1 MDPQTPVIVGVGQ
14 ATNRRPKVAH
24 VLDMLEEVSRKA
36 NDDAGGHALERI
48 DALHEVSQISWRSPA
63 PATLL
68 AQRLGIQPRERSV
81 STVGGSTPQ
90 TLINLVSDRIV
101 AGEINGAL
109 IAGCE
114 AFDSVRRAVS
124 RGADDDRGRSDD
136 LPADPAMGDDRSP
149 VCPEELAARLVA
161 PASIYPMFEQALAHR
176 DGRTP
181 DQQRIWLG
189 ELMAPFTKVAASH
202 PDLAWFPK
210 ERTARELSD
219 INDDNRMIAE
229 PYTKNLNSILQVDMA
244 AAIIVLSVE
253 AAEKAGVPKDKWVFP
268 WAGAKAD
275 DVWFLAQRP
284 YFDRSVAM
292 EAVGKAVF
300 PAAGIG
306 VDDVTHID
314 LYSCFPSAVQMSAE
328 ALGIPLDDKRSLTLT
343 GGLPYF
349 GGPGNNYVSH
359 SIAILVQKLRETYGN
374 ETGLV
379 TGISWYCTKMAMGI
393 YGASP
398 PPNGWKHPDMTDV
411 QAEIDASSLELATDP
426 EGEATVDG
434 FTVEHDKDAG
444 PVRAPVY
451 ATLGSGQRV
460 VAVPADSDLPKQISG
475 RNIVG
480 ARIKVRK
487 GEGSPVYEL
496 A

>member
-1 MDPQTPVIVGVGQ
+1 MDPRTPVIVGVGQ
-14 ATNRRPKVAH
+14 ATNRRPKIAH
-24 VLDMLEEVSRKA
+24 VLGMLEEVSRKA
-36 NDDAGGHALERI
+36 NDDAGGQALDRI

-68 AQRLGIQPRERSV
+68 AERLGIEPAERSV

-114 AFDSVRRAVS
+114 AFDSVRRAVNQ
-124 RGADDDRGRSDD
+124 GADDDRGRSDD
-136 LPADPAMGDDRSP
+136 LPPDPTMGDERSP

-181 DQQRIWLG
+181 DEQRVWLG
-189 ELMAPFTKVAASH
+189 ELMAPFTKIAASH
-202 PDLAWFPK
+202 PDLAWFPA
-210 ERTARELSD
+210 ERTAKELSD
-219 INDDNRMIAE
+219 INDDNRMVAE
-229 PYTKNLNSILQVDMA
+229 PYTKNLNSILQVDMV

-253 AAEKAGVPKDKWVFP
+253 AAEAAGVPKDKWVFP

-284 YFDRSVAM
+284 HFDRSVAM
-292 EAVGKAVF
+292 EAVGQAVF
-300 PAAGIG
+300 HAAGIG

-328 ALGIPLDDKRSLTLT
+328 ALGITLDDKRGLTLT

-349 GGPGNNYVSH
+349 GGPGNNYVTH
-359 SIAILVQKLRETYGN
+359 SIAMLVGKLRETYGD

-379 TGISWYCTKMAMGI
+379 TGISWYCTKIALGI

-398 PPNGWKHPDMTDV
+398 PRHGWQHPDMKDA
-411 QAEIDASSLELATDP
+411 QARSDATALELATEP
-426 EGEATVDG
+426 EGEAIVDG
-434 FTVEHDKDAG
+434 FTVEHDKEAG
-444 PVRAPVY
+444 PVRAPAY
-451 ATLGSGQRV
+451 ATLADGQRV
-460 VAVPADSDLPKQISG
+460 VAVPADSDIPKQISG

-496 A
+496 

>member
-1 MDPQTPVIVGVGQ
+1 MDPRTPVIVGVGQ
-14 ATNRRPKVAH
+14 TTNRRPKIAH

-36 NDDAGGHALERI
+36 NDDAGGRALDRI

-63 PATLL
+63 PASLL
-68 AQRLGIQPRERSV
+68 AKRLGIEPAERSV

-90 TLINLVSDRIV
+90 TLINLACDRIV

-114 AFDSVRRAVS
+114 AFDSVRRAVNQ
-124 RGADDDRGRSDD
+124 GADDDRGRSDD
-136 LPADPAMGDDRSP
+136 LPPDQSMGDDRSP

-176 DGRTP
+176 AGRTP
-181 DQQRIWLG
+181 DEQRVWLG

-202 PDLAWFPK
+202 PDLAWFPT
-210 ERTARELSD
+210 ERTARELSE
-219 INDDNRMIAE
+219 INDDNRMVAE

-244 AAIIVLSVE
+244 AAIIVLSLE
-253 AAEKAGVPKDKWVFP
+253 AAEAAGVPRDNWVFP
-268 WAGAKAD
+268 WAGARAD

-284 YFDRSVAM
+284 HFDRSVAL
-292 EAVGKAVF
+292 EEVGRAVF
-300 PAAGIG
+300 PAAGIDI
-306 VDDVTHID
+306 DDVTHID
-314 LYSCFPSAVQMSAE
+314 LYSCFPSAVQMSAD
-328 ALGIPLDDKRSLTLT
+328 ALGIALNDKRGLTLT

-349 GGPGNNYVSH
+349 GGPGNNYVTH
-359 SIAILVQKLRETYGN
+359 SIAMLVHKLRETYGD
-374 ETGLV
+374 EKGLV
-379 TGISWYCTKMAMGI
+379 TGISWYCTKMALGI

-398 PPNGWKHPDMTDV
+398 PPNGWQHPDMKDV
-411 QAEIDASSLELATDP
+411 QKNIDSTALALAEDP
-426 EGEATVDG
+426 DGEATVDG
-434 FTVEHDKDAG
+434 FTVEHDKELG
-444 PVRAPVY
+444 PVRAPAY
-451 ATLGSGQRV
+451 ATLSSGQRV
-460 VAVPADSDLPKQISG
+460 VAVPSDSEMPKQISG